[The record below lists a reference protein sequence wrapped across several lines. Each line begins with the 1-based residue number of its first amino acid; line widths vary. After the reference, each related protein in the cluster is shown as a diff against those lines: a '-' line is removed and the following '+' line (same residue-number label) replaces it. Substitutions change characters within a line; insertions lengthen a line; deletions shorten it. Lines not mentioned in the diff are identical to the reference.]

1 MEARMHAEAVVS
13 ALPNHRTALR
23 RREYS
28 SLAQDRDAISC
39 STGTGNNIKRSQQRR
54 GIGFSWGAPIHRFKR
69 SGALAPRKRWLLGQA
84 HVFS

>member
-28 SLAQDRDAISC
+28 SMAQDRDAISC
-39 STGTGNNIKRSQQRR
+39 STGTGNNIKRS
-54 GIGFSWGAPIHRFKR
+54 
-69 SGALAPRKRWLLGQA
+69 
-84 HVFS
+84 